1 MLNVFA
7 CSKVTDVG
15 IQWLCADDNPEMAKE
30 RPGQCKAIKK
40 LNVCLTKVTEEGI
53 KTALR
58 NLPTLS
64 AIIHETKI
72 FQILVELTETTL
84 DQNQKRVPFSLSRLI
99 VSGLFLST
107 CLSRNL
113 GLTSSMCP
121 SLHKIDMILE
131 KGLTDIDLQC
141 LTSLKMLREINF
153 YRKTGEER
161 EDIDITFDG
170 GVAKLLEAIGR
181 SLEKLGLSC
190 FDVVNISTIIKLC
203 PNLNFLAI
211 HHTRD
216 SGNRELLES
225 EINRFKIEWSRE
237 EKQMLKNLA
246 VLFCG
251 YNIPSE
257 LLLWLLSFPSLVDVR
272 LFFCDSLTDGLI
284 EKTVKRRH
292 FQNLR
297 VLALLRCHLV
307 TNKGIDALLVDGN
320 LISEMFFSHCNQ
332 LTLKNV
338 SDWHKLARKKNWE
351 LFFYMQ
357 ESITHVTAKFGE
369 RKF

>member
-1 MLNVFA
+1 M
-7 CSKVTDVG
+7 
-15 IQWLCADDNPEMAKE
+15 
-30 RPGQCKAIKK
+30 
-40 LNVCLTKVTEEGI
+40 TKVTEEGI

-64 AIIHETKI
+64 AIFHETKI
-72 FQILVELTETTL
+72 FQVLIELTETRL

-170 GVAKLLEAIGR
+170 GVAKLLEEIGS

-225 EINRFKIEWSRE
+225 EINRFKIEWRRE